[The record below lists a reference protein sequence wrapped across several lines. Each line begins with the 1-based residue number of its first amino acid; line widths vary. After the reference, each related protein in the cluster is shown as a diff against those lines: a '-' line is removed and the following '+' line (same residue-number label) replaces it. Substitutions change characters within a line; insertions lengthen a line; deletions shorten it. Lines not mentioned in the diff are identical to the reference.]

1 MAMTPKNI
9 LLRLGYTL
17 PNDNKSCTM
26 KELRRAFLNAGYGP
40 NKASKWINAY
50 AQEGIIKDLNE
61 RNDNGELLFT
71 CDWWVSYV

>member
-1 MAMTPKNI
+1 MTPKNI

-40 NKASKWINAY
+40 NKASKWINALL
-50 AQEGIIKDLNE
+50 QEGIITEKGRNE
-61 RNDNGELLFT
+61 EDAALFG
-71 CDWWVSYV
+71 CEWWVPCL